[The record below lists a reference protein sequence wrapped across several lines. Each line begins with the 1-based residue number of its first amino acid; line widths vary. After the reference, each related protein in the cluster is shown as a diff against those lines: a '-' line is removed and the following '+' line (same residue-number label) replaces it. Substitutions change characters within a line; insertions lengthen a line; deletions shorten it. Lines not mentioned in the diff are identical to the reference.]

1 MKKIDL
7 FRQLNKAEYI
17 ENSAKNTR
25 KDYYT
30 SPTNVSIS
38 SGDNGMSY
46 PDPQMFLVNNS
57 EYGRYETIN
66 FVISL
71 VPILVTGY
79 LAYLASGTSWF
90 LPLTLGFLMFV
101 YDLINHFYLRLGG
114 WQSTL
119 DNKYDVLTIL
129 TAMIGLKLGI
139 SGSVWGWIILAL
151 SFITRSDMIKDWW
164 TLNYNKL
171 LKSRVGKWLIS

>member
-1 MKKIDL
+1 MNKPDL
-7 FRQLNKAEYI
+7 FKKLNDAEYI
-17 ENSAKNTR
+17 DNSR
-25 KDYYT
+25 KSSRKEYYT

-38 SGDNGMSY
+38 SGDNGLSY
-46 PDPQMFLVNNS
+46 PEPQMFLVNNS

-66 FVISL
+66 FIISL
-71 VPILVTGY
+71 IPIIALGF
-79 LAYLASGTSWF
+79 LAHLAAHTSWF

-129 TAMIGLKLGI
+129 TAMIGLKLGT
-139 SGSVWGWIILAL
+139 SGSVWGWLILGF

-164 TLNYNKL
+164 TLNYGKL
-171 LKSRVGKWLIS
+171 TKTKIGKWIFS

>member
-1 MKKIDL
+1 MNKPNLLK
-7 FRQLNKAEYI
+7 QLNEAEFI
-17 ENSAKNTR
+17 DSARKSTR
-25 KDYYT
+25 KEYYT

-38 SGDNGMSY
+38 SGDNGASY

-66 FVISL
+66 FIISL
-71 VPILVTGY
+71 VPIFVTGY
-79 LAYLASGTSWF
+79 LAYMASGTSWF
-90 LPLTLGFLMFV
+90 LPLTLGFMMFV

-119 DNKYDVLTIL
+119 DNKYDVITIL

-139 SGSVWGWIILAL
+139 SGSIWGWLILAL

-171 LKSRVGKWLIS
+171 LKSRVGKWLVS

>member
-1 MKKIDL
+1 MNKPNL
-7 FRQLNKAEYI
+7 FKQLNEAEFI
-17 ENSAKNTR
+17 DSNRKSTR
-25 KDYYT
+25 KEYYT
-30 SPTNVSIS
+30 SPTNVTIS

-66 FVISL
+66 FIISL
-71 VPILVTGY
+71 VPMIVLGY
-79 LAYLASGTSWF
+79 LAYLASDTHWF
-90 LPLTLGFLMFV
+90 LPLTLGFLMFT

-119 DNKYDVLTIL
+119 DNKYDVITIL

-139 SGSVWGWIILAL
+139 SGSVWGWVILTL

-171 LKSRVGKWLIS
+171 LKSKLGKWIFS

>member
-1 MKKIDL
+1 MNKPNL
-7 FRQLNKAEYI
+7 FKQLNEAEFI
-17 ENSAKNTR
+17 DSNRKSTR
-25 KDYYT
+25 KEYYT
-30 SPTNVSIS
+30 SPTNVVIS
-38 SGDNGMSY
+38 YGDNGMSY

-66 FVISL
+66 FIISL
-71 VPILVTGY
+71 IPMIVLGY
-79 LAYLASGTSWF
+79 LAYLASDTSWF
-90 LPLTLGFLMFV
+90 LPLTLGFLMFT

-119 DNKYDVLTIL
+119 DNKYDVITIL

-139 SGSVWGWIILAL
+139 SGSVWGWIILVL

-171 LKSRVGKWLIS
+171 LKSKLGKWIFS

>member
-1 MKKIDL
+1 MNKPNL
-7 FRQLNKAEYI
+7 FKQLNEAEFI
-17 ENSAKNTR
+17 DSNRKSTR
-25 KDYYT
+25 KEYYT
-30 SPTNVSIS
+30 SPTNVAIS

-66 FVISL
+66 FIISL
-71 VPILVTGY
+71 VPMIVLGY
-79 LAYLASGTSWF
+79 LAYLASNTSWF
-90 LPLTLGFLMFV
+90 LPLTLGFLMFA

-119 DNKYDVLTIL
+119 DNKYDVITIL

-139 SGSVWGWIILAL
+139 SGSVWGWIILTL

-171 LKSRVGKWLIS
+171 LKSKLGKWVFS